1 MTAGFM
7 RVTMEDVVLASV
19 LKFLSV
25 EPGVACL
32 DGFQSM
38 LTKIMFAPAVLCS
51 NDPVPCSVAAAD
63 AEDDIAAQTEAETRE
78 QQLLSMKCL
87 IAMAPG
93 KQASRRASRWAGLA
107 TDKQASGWAS
117 RWAGLATD
125 MQASGRASR
134 WAGLATDKQASG
146 RASRWA
152 GLAAGKQASERT
164 SRWAGLAADKQA
176 SERAS
181 RWAGEEGNYYKTSK
195 TPSQFV
201 WGITRLGTPGV
212 RFPRVRYQIT
222 RLGTPGVRYPR
233 VMYPRG

>member
-1 MTAGFM
+1 
-7 RVTMEDVVLASV
+7 MEDVVLASV

-107 TDKQASGWAS
+107 TDKQASG
-117 RWAGLATD
+117 
-125 MQASGRASR
+125 
-134 WAGLATDKQASG
+134 

-181 RWAGEEGNYYKTSK
+181 R
-195 TPSQFV
+195 
-201 WGITRLGTPGV
+201 
-212 RFPRVRYQIT
+212 
-222 RLGTPGVRYPR
+222 
-233 VMYPRG
+233 